1 MQSIIAIELYTLLNA
16 LYAFGWKAILA
27 IIIAIISVL
36 TILAFK
42 KRTRKQNK
50 RAKEEHHAAKAT
62 NSEMEFQKWRAER
75 EQKGD

>member
-1 MQSIIAIELYTLLNA
+1 MQSIIAIELYTLLSA

-36 TILAFK
+36 TILTFK

-50 RAKEEHHAAKAT
+50 RVKEEHHTAKAT
-62 NSEMEFQKWRAER
+62 NSEAEFQKWRAER